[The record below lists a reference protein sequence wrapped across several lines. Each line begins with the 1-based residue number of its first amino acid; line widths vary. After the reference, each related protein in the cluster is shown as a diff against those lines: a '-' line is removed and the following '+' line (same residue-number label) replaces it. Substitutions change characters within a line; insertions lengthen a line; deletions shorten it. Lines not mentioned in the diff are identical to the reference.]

1 MRTGDPRLL
10 KFLFSIFL
18 KNTISEF
25 SLWYNIFTME
35 GVFLNE
41 MPKFKTPEE
50 ELDYL
55 RAHITKRES
64 ELKDAGHLENA
75 NENAVRDIIGKY
87 KEKPLEEVVHKDN
100 IISKHDT
107 EAIVLQ
113 LKPEMHD
120 TVMEE
125 LMGIMITKGI
135 RNALSIVEAMA
146 NPHIDDDF
154 HRVLIQYLKTGK
166 VFDLQEEMPL
176 YKSLHMTLFE
186 ITLPPPREEADK
198 QKGFK
203 EFIGAMEQFYAGMQ
217 SISDGKNNEKENYFT
232 LEIALNNTGD
242 EVVVYASIPNKHL
255 SLFEK
260 QILSFYHDAKIHE
273 VTNDYNIF
281 NEKGGSAGAYASF
294 SERSVLPIKTYDQI
308 EHDPMNTIL
317 NVFSKLKTEGEGAAI
332 QLAIAPAG
340 QKFID
345 EFHLILDDV
354 KNGTSVKHAADNFYK
369 FNKAFLKASKDLLF
383 GVKKKEEIK
392 EKYVEGRKA
401 VDEGAV
407 EKIGNK
413 MKSSIMKANIRVV
426 TSAVTKERAEA
437 ILGEIES
444 SFNQFTEPASNS
456 FVFEKFYDN
465 DLKKLFHD
473 FSYRT
478 FSGDKILPMN
488 LKELS
493 SVFHFPV
500 GIGSQPQLKEAKAGI
515 APAPLEMG
523 QEGII
528 LGINS
533 YRGKDTE
540 IHLAREDRM
549 RHFYAIGQTGTGKTN
564 IMLNMITQ
572 DIKNGDGCCYIDPHG
587 TDIQTILSRIPKE
600 RMDDVIY
607 FDPAYTMRPMG
618 LNMLEF
624 DPKYPEQKTFVVNEM
639 MGIFNKLFDMKI
651 GGGAMFEQ
659 YFRNSA
665 FLIMEDPESGSTL
678 LEITRVLADKKFRDM
693 KLAKCK
699 NPIIKQFWVSAEQ
712 TTGDQSLANFVP
724 YISSKFDNFISN
736 DIMRPVVLQQNSVF
750 NFRKIMD
757 EKKILLVNLSKG
769 RLGDINANLIGLV
782 LVGKIQMAALS
793 RVDMFGKPINDFY
806 LYIDEF
812 QNITTDSIAS
822 ILSEARKYRLSL
834 NIAHQYITQLEENIK
849 NAVFGNVGSIAV
861 FRVGTED
868 ANFLEPKFKPIFNSQ
883 DITKLDNYNAYIS
896 MLVNGQPTKPFNLKT
911 LPPEEGNK
919 EIVDNLKQ
927 LSYMKYGRDRKE
939 VEAEIMSRYQTIE

>member
-1 MRTGDPRLL
+1 
-10 KFLFSIFL
+10 
-18 KNTISEF
+18 
-25 SLWYNIFTME
+25 ME
-35 GVFLNE
+35 QSFFKE
-41 MPKFKTPEE
+41 MPKFQTPQE

-55 RAHITKRES
+55 RAHVKARE
-64 ELKDAGHLENA
+64 EQLINIGHVEHAGENA
-75 NENAVRDIIGKY
+75 ARDVIGEYKKIPAEQLVHGDNIIGK
-87 KEKPLEEVVHKDN
+87 KEAEG
-100 IISKHDT
+100 
-107 EAIVLQ
+107 IVLA
-113 LKPEMHD
+113 LRPESHD
-120 TVMEE
+120 NVMEE
-125 LMGIMITKGI
+125 LLGIVITKGI
-135 RNALSIVEAMA
+135 RNAFSVVEAMS

-154 HRVLIQYLKTGK
+154 HRILIQYLKTGQAG
-166 VFDLQEEMPL
+166 FDFKEGSPV
-176 YKSLHMTLFE
+176 YKALNMTLFE
-186 ITLPPPREEADK
+186 ITLPPPTDEADK
-198 QKGFK
+198 SKSFK

-217 SISDGKNNEKENYFT
+217 SIGEGRYNEKENYFT
-232 LEIALNNTGD
+232 LEVALSNQND

-260 QILSFYHDAKIHE
+260 QILAFYHNAKVRE
-273 VTNDYNIF
+273 VADDYNVF
-281 NEKGGSAGAYASF
+281 NENGGSVGAYASF
-294 SERSVLPIKTYDQI
+294 TERPVMPIKTYDNI
-308 EHDPMNTIL
+308 EHDPMNPIL
-317 NVFSKLKTEGEGAAI
+317 NVFSKLKTAGEGAAI
-332 QLAIAPAG
+332 QLVIAPVG
-340 QKFID
+340 DKFIN
-345 EFHLILDDV
+345 EFHMILDDV
-354 KNGTSVKHAADNFYK
+354 KDGISVKHAADNFYK
-369 FNKAFLKASKDLLF
+369 FNKAFLKAGKDLLF
-383 GVKKKEEIK
+383 GHKEKEEEKK
-392 EKYVEGRKA
+392 EKYMKGRRA

-413 MKSSIMKANIRVV
+413 IKSTIMKANIRVIA
-426 TSAVTKERAEA
+426 SAETKERAEA
-437 ILGEIES
+437 ILKEIES
-444 SFNQFTEPASNS
+444 SFNQFSEAASNS
-456 FVFEKFYDN
+456 FIFEQVIGSE
-465 DLKKLFHD
+465 LKKLFHD

-478 FSGDKILPMN
+478 FSPDKILPMN
-488 LKELS
+488 LKELA

-515 APAPLEMG
+515 APAPIEMG

-540 IHLAREDRM
+540 IHMAREDRM
-549 RHFYAIGQTGTGKTN
+549 RHFYVIGQTGTGKTN

-572 DIKNGDGCCYIDPHG
+572 DIRNGDGCCYIDPHG

-600 RMDDVIY
+600 RIDDVIY
-607 FDPAYTMRPMG
+607 FDPAYTSRPMG
-618 LNMLEF
+618 LNMLEY
-624 DPKYPEQKTFVVNEM
+624 DTKYPEQKTFVVNEM

-665 FLIMEDPESGSTL
+665 FLVMEDPESGSTL
-678 LEITRVLADKKFRDM
+678 LEITRVLADKEFRDL
-693 KLAKCK
+693 KLSRCK

-793 RVDMFGKPINDFY
+793 RVDMFGKPMNDFY

-812 QNITTDSIAS
+812 QNVTTDSIAS

-849 NAVFGNVGSIAV
+849 NAVFGNVGSMAV

-868 ANFLEPKFKPIFNSQ
+868 ATFLEPKFKEKFTAH
-883 DITKLDNYNAYIS
+883 DITKLDNYNAYVS
-896 MLVNGQPTKPFNLKT
+896 MLVKGQPTKPFNLTT
-911 LPPEEGNK
+911 LPPEKGNP
-919 EIVDNLKQ
+919 EIVDSLKE
-927 LSYMKYGRDRKE
+927 LSYVKYGRDRAE
-939 VEAEIMSRYQTIE
+939 VEAEIMARYKSME

>member
-1 MRTGDPRLL
+1 MPGSFF
-10 KFLFSIFL
+10 K
-18 KNTISEF
+18 
-25 SLWYNIFTME
+25 
-35 GVFLNE
+35 E

-50 ELDYL
+50 ELGYL
-55 RAHITKRES
+55 RAHVAKREQELIQIGHFENS
-64 ELKDAGHLENA
+64 EENA
-75 NENAVRDIIGKY
+75 IKDVVGAY
-87 KEKPLEEVVHKDN
+87 KEIDSKQAIHGSH
-100 IISKHDT
+100 IINEK
-107 EAIVLQ
+107 EAEKIVLA
-113 LKPEMHD
+113 LKPESHD
-120 TVMEE
+120 NVMEE
-125 LMGIMITKGI
+125 LLGLVITKGI
-135 RNALSIVEAMA
+135 KNALSVVEAMG

-154 HRVLIQYLKTGK
+154 HRLLIQYLKSGQPIR
-166 VFDLQEEMPL
+166 DLKEGTPL
-176 YKSLHMTLFE
+176 YKSLNMTLFE
-186 ITLPPPREEADK
+186 ITLPPPAGEGDK
-198 QKGFK
+198 SKGFK

-217 SISDGKNNEKENYFT
+217 SISVDKKNEKEIYFT
-232 LEIALNNTGD
+232 LEVALPNDGD
-242 EVVVYASIPNKHL
+242 AVVVYAGIPNKFI

-260 QILSFYHDAKIHE
+260 QILAFYHDAKVHE
-273 VTNDYNIF
+273 VTDDYNIF
-281 NEKGGSAGAYASF
+281 NNTGASVGAYAHL
-294 SERSVLPIKTYDQI
+294 SECGIMPLKTYDTI

-317 NVFSKLKTEGEGAAI
+317 NVFSQLKTNGEGAAI
-332 QLAIAPAG
+332 QLVVAPAG
-340 QKFID
+340 DKFIND
-345 EFHLILDDV
+345 FHVILDDV
-354 KNGTSVKHAADNFYK
+354 KDGTSVKHASDNFYK
-369 FNKAFLKASKDLLF
+369 FKSAFFKVTKELLF
-383 GVKKKEEIK
+383 GVKQKTG
-392 EKYVEGRKA
+392 EKRDKNMAGRRA

-413 MKSSIMKANIRVV
+413 IKSSIMRANIRIIA
-426 TSAVTKERAEA
+426 SGNTKERAEV
-437 ILGEIES
+437 ILQEIKS
-444 SFNQFTEPASNS
+444 SFNQFAEAASNS
-456 FVFEKFYDN
+456 FVFEDAHGS
-465 DLKKLFHD
+465 DLKKLLHD
-473 FSYRT
+473 FSFRS
-478 FSGDKILPMN
+478 FSGDRVMPLN
-488 LKELS
+488 LKELA

-515 APAPLEMG
+515 APAPMEMG
-523 QEGII
+523 QQGIT
-528 LGINS
+528 LGVNS

-540 IHLAREDRM
+540 IHLSREDRM
-549 RHFYAIGQTGTGKTN
+549 RHFYVIGQTGTGKTN

-600 RMDDVIY
+600 RIDDVIY
-607 FDPAYTMRPMG
+607 FDPAYTARPMG

-624 DPKYPEQKTFVVNEM
+624 DPRYPEQKTFVVNEL
-639 MGIFNKLFDMKI
+639 MGIFNKLFDMKV

-665 FLIMEDPESGSTL
+665 FLVMEDPESGSTL
-678 LEITRVLADKKFRDM
+678 LEITRVLGDKAFRDM

-793 RVDMFGKPINDFY
+793 RVDMFGKPMNDFY

-812 QNITTDSIAS
+812 QNVTTDSIAS

-834 NIAHQYITQLEENIK
+834 NIAHQYISQLEDKIK
-849 NAVFGNVGSIAV
+849 NAVFGNVGSMAV

-868 ANFLEPKFKPIFNSQ
+868 ATFLEAKFKPQFTAQ
-883 DITKLDNYNAYIS
+883 DITKLDNYNAYMS

-911 LPPEEGNK
+911 LAPEKGNM
-919 EIVDNLKQ
+919 EIVDSLKE
-927 LSYMKYGRDRKE
+927 LSYIKYGREREE
-939 VEAEIMSRYQTIE
+939 VEAEIMGRYKSLE